1 MSIHH
6 TIRAAIGP
14 VLLLAGAAAAAAGA
28 AGTAQAAGKEF
39 QYIGQDDK
47 PHAVP
52 AHAGCHA
59 AVGGGSRGV
68 VNKTGMRVALYREPG
83 CKGEPAAYVL
93 PGTSAPVTV
102 YFASVRLSG

>member
-1 MSIHH
+1 MRIHH

-28 AGTAQAAGKEF
+28 AGTAQAAGADF

-52 AHAGCHA
+52 ARAGCHPA
-59 AVGGGSRGV
+59 EGGSSRGV
-68 VNKTGMRVALYREPG
+68 VNQTGMKAALYRDEG
-83 CKGEPAAYVL
+83 CKGQPVAYVL
-93 PGTSAPVTV
+93 PRTSAPVTA

>member
-1 MSIHH
+1 MRIHH
-6 TIRAAIGP
+6 TIQAAIGP
-14 VLLLAGAAAAAAGA
+14 VLLLAAAAGA
-28 AGTAQAAGKEF
+28 AGTATAAGTDF

-47 PHAVP
+47 AHALP
-52 AHAGCHA
+52 ARAGCHA
-59 AVGGGSRGV
+59 AEGGGSRGV
-68 VNKTGMRVALYREPG
+68 VNQTRLRAALYREPG